1 MFKPE
6 SWQSHN
12 EYRTLVNTYG
22 RRLSRNYPKY
32 AFDLYDKECQK
43 LLNLNL
49 DLIVDYIAKFY
60 SAGGRP
66 AKNQAQILRSL
77 ILFTLLFNILEGD
90 HLPDTCP
97 HPFSNH
103 QSPAM
108 HSLELRKTV

>member
-1 MFKPE
+1 MSKPE
-6 SWQSHN
+6 SWQDHN

-22 RRLSRNYPKY
+22 RRLSRSNPKY
-32 AFDLYDKECQK
+32 AFDLYHKECQK

-77 ILFTLLFNILEGD
+77 ILFTLLFNRTPSVPGR
-90 HLPDTCP
+90 
-97 HPFSNH
+97 
-103 QSPAM
+103 A
-108 HSLELRKTV
+108 